1 MDEILGRENYSIKRR
16 VENMISYPDFYT
28 LDDIKEAYTNLQ
40 HDNRL
45 NISTR
50 NTLLNRL
57 KRLYRNKKR
66 G

>member
-16 VENMISYPDFYT
+16 VESMISYPDFYT

-50 NTLLNRL
+50 NTLLNGL

>member
-1 MDEILGRENYSIKRR
+1 MDEILGRENYSINRR
-16 VENMISYPDFYT
+16 VENMIIHPDFYT

-50 NTLLNRL
+50 NTLLNGL

>member
-16 VENMISYPDFYT
+16 VENMISHPDFYT
-28 LDDIKEAYTNLQ
+28 LDDIKEVYTNLQ

-45 NISTR
+45 NINTR
-50 NTLLNRL
+50 NTLLNGL

>member
-16 VENMISYPDFYT
+16 VENMISHPDFYT

-50 NTLLNRL
+50 NTLLNGL

>member
-16 VENMISYPDFYT
+16 AENMISYPDFYT

-50 NTLLNRL
+50 NTLLNGL

>member
-16 VENMISYPDFYT
+16 VENMISHSDFYT

-50 NTLLNRL
+50 NTLLNGL